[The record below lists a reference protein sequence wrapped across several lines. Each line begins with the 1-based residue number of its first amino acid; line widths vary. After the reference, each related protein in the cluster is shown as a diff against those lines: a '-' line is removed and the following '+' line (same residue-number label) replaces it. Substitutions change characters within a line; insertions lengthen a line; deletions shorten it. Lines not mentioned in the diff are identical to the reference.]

1 MLIGREEEIKLLHE
15 AYDSA
20 ESEFVAIYGRRRIGK
35 TYLVRETFQGKFTF
49 SHSGVAK
56 LPTPKQ
62 LHAFYNSLVEQGYKP
77 TRIPTNWLEAFHYL
91 SMCLTERS
99 EKKKVVFLDELPWMD
114 THKSDFLPAFEHFWN
129 NWASARKDILLIV
142 CGSATS
148 WIINKIVNNHGGL
161 HDRLSYSI
169 KLNQFSLS
177 ECKKYA
183 ESMGVKMSQQ
193 QIVEAYMVF
202 GGVPYYWS
210 KLNKKFSLAQNI
222 DRMFFVENAIF
233 ENEFDNLYSSLFRKP
248 EPYIKLIAALGKKKI
263 GMTREE
269 LSAHTGIAQNGNM
282 SKYLSELTA
291 CGFIRSYTPYGKQSK
306 YAVYQ
311 LIDNYTLFYY
321 RFLASKKIKEENYWI
336 KSQNTT
342 TYHNW
347 CGLAFERV
355 CLLHIRQIKKALGI
369 SNVISNEY
377 SWRTPPYADL
387 PGVEIDLLIDRAD
400 KAFNLCEMKYT
411 TGKFTIDKKY
421 SEVLRNKVQR
431 LYDVTKTRNSVFLTM
446 ISANGLSANAYA
458 NDIAYTLTSDDL
470 FD

>member
-1 MLIGREEEIKLLHE
+1 
-15 AYDSA
+15 
-20 ESEFVAIYGRRRIGK
+20 
-35 TYLVRETFQGKFTF
+35 
-49 SHSGVAK
+49 
-56 LPTPKQ
+56 
-62 LHAFYNSLVEQGYKP
+62 
-77 TRIPTNWLEAFHYL
+77 
-91 SMCLTERS
+91 
-99 EKKKVVFLDELPWMD
+99 
-114 THKSDFLPAFEHFWN
+114 
-129 NWASARKDILLIV
+129 
-142 CGSATS
+142 
-148 WIINKIVNNHGGL
+148 
-161 HDRLSYSI
+161 
-169 KLNQFSLS
+169 
-177 ECKKYA
+177 
-183 ESMGVKMSQQ
+183 MSQQ

-202 GGVPYYWS
+202 GGVSYYWS

-269 LSAHTGIAQNGNM
+269 LSSHTGIAQNGNM

-306 YAVYQ
+306 YSVYQ

-431 LYDVTKTRNSVFLTM
+431 LYDVTKTRNSVFLTI
-446 ISANGLSANAYA
+446 ISANGLTANAYA